1 MLQPSLFDFLRDLK
15 ANNDRE
21 WFKAHKRRYEIE
33 VKEPCQALIEAIE
46 DELTGPYEG
55 SLFRIYRDTRF
66 SADKSPYKTHAGV
79 HFRHR
84 AGKDAH
90 APGYYLH
97 LEPGQV
103 FFGAGVWHPD
113 PPALARIREAIQ
125 AWPQRWKEARQDLQ
139 LMGEALKRAPKGI
152 DPAHPLVEDL
162 KRKDFAASESFS
174 EKEAVRPDF
183 AQVFLSFCR
192 RTTPLTSFLVD
203 ALRPAG

>member
-1 MLQPSLFDFLRDLK
+1 MLQTSLFAFLKELK
-15 ANNDRE
+15 QNNDRD
-21 WFKAHKRRYEIE
+21 WFKANKRRYETD
-33 VKEPCQALIEAIE
+33 VKEPCQALIDALE
-46 DELTGPYEG
+46 DELDGPYEG

-113 PPALARIREAIQ
+113 PPALARIREAILNY
-125 AWPQRWKEARQDLQ
+125 PQRWQEARGGLN
-139 LMGEALKRAPKGI
+139 LMGDALKRAPKGI
-152 DPAHPLVEDL
+152 DPNHPLVEDL
-162 KRKDFAASESFS
+162 KRKDFAASQEYN
-174 EKEAVRPDF
+174 EKEAVQADF
-183 AQVFLSFCR
+183 PQLFLGFCR
-192 RTTPLTSFLVD
+192 RTAPLTSFLTE
-203 ALRPAG
+203 ALKL